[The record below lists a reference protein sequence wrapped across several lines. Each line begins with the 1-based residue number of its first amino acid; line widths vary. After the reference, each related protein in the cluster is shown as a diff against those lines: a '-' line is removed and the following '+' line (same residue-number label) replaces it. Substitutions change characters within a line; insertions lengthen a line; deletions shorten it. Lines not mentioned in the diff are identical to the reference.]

1 MCFTA
6 TEFSVKADLMLAMRA
21 IPLRNKGSSICFSQC
36 SGRSRVKVPGG
47 VFRIPPPHSPLCVF
61 NYLTDATIHAM
72 AGERITI
79 QRKLSMGLTVSHKTV
94 NISAVRCKN

>member
-1 MCFTA
+1 MLFTMQRQI
-6 TEFSVKADLMLAMRA
+6 ESE
-21 IPLRNKGSSICFSQC
+21 G
-36 SGRSRVKVPGG
+36 PGG
-47 VFRIPPPHSPLCVF
+47 SIQNPPAPLPAV
-61 NYLTDATIHAM
+61 YLTEATIHAM